1 MPEIVLA
8 LAPHPDDAEIFCGGT
23 LAKLASEGAT
33 VHIVVATDGRK
44 GSFLEESEEL
54 AVLRAEEMRRA
65 AAALGAEPPVLLGFP
80 DMELDTLRP
89 GVLREQ
95 FVRAIRRF
103 RPTILFAQ
111 DPYALYE
118 GHPDHRAVAWA
129 ALEAVNCAQLP
140 LAYPQHLAE
149 GLEPHFV
156 REKYF
161 YGPELPG
168 ANKVVDTSAFMERKI
183 ASVAEHRSQ
192 VVFLVE
198 GIARQVAMAGLD
210 VAQVAGGA
218 AGSALDLLAF
228 GLRAQDAAVGA
239 AIGAQYAEQ
248 YRWVRYHA
256 LVEAALEQARRPAEV
271 EERAR

>member
-33 VHIVVATDGRK
+33 IQIVVATDGRK
-44 GSFLEESEEL
+44 GSFLEESDDL
-54 AVLRAEEMRRA
+54 AALRAEEVRRA
-65 AAALGAEPPVLLGFP
+65 AAALGAAPPVLLGFP

-103 RPTILFAQ
+103 RPDIVFAQ
-111 DPYALYE
+111 DPYALHE
-118 GHPDHRAVAWA
+118 PHPDHRAVAWA
-129 ALEAVNCAQLP
+129 ALEAINCAQLP
-140 LAYPQHLAE
+140 LAYPQHLGE
-149 GLEPHFV
+149 GLQPHLV

-168 ANKVVDTSAFMERKI
+168 ANKFVDTSAFVDRKI

-210 VAQVAGGA
+210 IRHVAGGA
-218 AGSALDLLAF
+218 AGSPLDLLAF
-228 GLRAQDAAVGA
+228 GLRAQDAAVGRK
-239 AIGAQYAEQ
+239 IGVDYAEE

-256 LVEAALEQARRPAEV
+256 LVEAALRQAETAQ
-271 EERAR
+271 